1 MAIRSESISDPVR
14 SGDDLRRAIEL
25 LSLLDAMGLQPIE
38 APITTIDAGTI
49 REAAA
54 AAAEAGIG
62 RDILPRLSAAR
73 PGAKALSDAIRR
85 LATALADSPAPL
97 HETRAQLAVFGP
109 DRLATLVSS
118 SPASLRRYASGMR
131 TVPDRVAARLHWL
144 AKVVAELRGAY
155 NDAGVRR
162 WFERPRTQLDG
173 RAPQDLLA
181 GDWDPEDGGPQRVLS
196 LARGLRAADGT

>member
-1 MAIRSESISDPVR
+1 VAIRSESVSDPIR
-14 SGDDLRRAIEL
+14 QPDDLRRAIEL
-25 LSLLDAMGLQPIE
+25 LSLLDAMGLLPIE
-38 APITTIDAGTI
+38 APISVIDAGTI
-49 REAAA
+49 RSAAA

-73 PGAKALSDAIRR
+73 PGSDALGDAIAR
-85 LATALADSPAPL
+85 LADALDDSPAPL

-109 DRLATLVSS
+109 DRLASLVSS

-131 TVPDRVAARLHWL
+131 AVPDRVAARLHLL

-173 RAPQDLLA
+173 RAPRELLD
-181 GDWDPEDGGPQRVLS
+181 GDWDPEEVAPQAVLS